1 MRSPNSTCT
10 TTEVNIM
17 GQKKDLKMIKKVLK
31 KKRDLYSE
39 AELTYLELQYNMLKL
54 KRKAKKAAE
63 KQSKGFQ

>member
-1 MRSPNSTCT
+1 MRSLNSTCT

-17 GQKKDLKMIKKVLK
+17 GQKKDLKLIKKVLK

-54 KRKAKKAAE
+54 KRKAKKEAE